1 MSDSFGALKRNRTE
15 GFDKLTASLNK
26 LNQKSSGPGP
36 DEEFGNPKSIKQVM
50 DML

>member
-1 MSDSFGALKRNRTE
+1 MSDSFQALKRNRTE

-36 DEEFGNPKSIKQVM
+36 D
-50 DML
+50 